1 MKKQIILICDMEGAS
16 GIFEEN
22 YMAKEHLSKEW
33 IEWGRSY
40 ITSDVLAV
48 CDACNEFGIDE
59 ILIYD
64 GHCAGDKE
72 YNILIDKLPNNVK
85 FFDTEDR
92 CFDYRRIRGQA
103 DINPYG
109 VITVGQHARYGE
121 EHAYFAHTI
130 KSPPIKEW
138 TLNKMHISEMS
149 MGVLS
154 FQGTRYIANIG
165 CSVSMHEARELNK
178 KVHAIPVKDKSK
190 KWEPSAKDN
199 YDMIKCE
206 VLKALKDSENM
217 EVINVEGPYEFTLS
231 LTDEFIYKIPEN
243 ISWKGS
249 FDEQKAVWEAP
260 SIEIGLELF
269 NYVRDYIVRID

>member
-1 MKKQIILICDMEGAS
+1 MKKIILICNMEGAS
-16 GIFEEN
+16 RIFEEN
-22 YMAKEHLSKEW
+22 YMVKEHLSKEW
-33 IEWGRSY
+33 IELGRSY
-40 ITSDVLAV
+40 ITSDILTV

-64 GHCAGDKE
+64 GTVKE
-72 YNILIDKLPNNVK
+72 IKKIDKFPNNVK

-92 CFDYRRIRGQA
+92 GFDYMRIRGQA

-138 TLNKMHISEMS
+138 TLNKMCISEMS

-154 FQGTRYIANIG
+154 FQGARYIANVG
-165 CSVSMHEARELNK
+165 CSVSMYETRELNK

-190 KWEPSAKDN
+190 KWQPSAKDN

-217 EVINVEGPYEFTLS
+217 KVIDVEGPYEF
-231 LTDEFIYKIPEN
+231 IYKTPEN

-249 FDEQKAVWEAP
+249 FDE
-260 SIEIGLELF
+260 
-269 NYVRDYIVRID
+269 